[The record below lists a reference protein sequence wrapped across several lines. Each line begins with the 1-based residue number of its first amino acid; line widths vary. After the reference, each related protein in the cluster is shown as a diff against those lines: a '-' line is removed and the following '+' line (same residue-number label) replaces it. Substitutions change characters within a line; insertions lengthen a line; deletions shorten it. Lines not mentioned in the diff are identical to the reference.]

1 MTTLSKFQNT
11 HLVNGVFFCA
21 LLIIGDFAIKHIIA
35 HSDMTY
41 YCNDGIALSI
51 QLPSFLMISLWI
63 IFVSGFVL
71 HIYRQRTRSLRGLL
85 PSLLI
90 LAGAIGNAI
99 DRLIY
104 GCVIDYIHFFSIS
117 IFNFADILIS
127 IGAILLVW
135 DILHEKNIQSP

>member
-1 MTTLSKFQNT
+1 
-11 HLVNGVFFCA
+11 
-21 LLIIGDFAIKHIIA
+21 
-35 HSDMTY
+35 
-41 YCNDGIALSI
+41 
-51 QLPSFLMISLWI
+51 
-63 IFVSGFVL
+63 
-71 HIYRQRTRSLRGLL
+71 LRGLL